1 MRNRLLTASIFIFV
15 SPVVKAQPFISYR
28 NILNAASYAPAGL
41 PGGSIARG
49 SVFSIFGTNLGPT
62 NSPALAFP
70 LGITLAGVSIR
81 VTGSSAVDAI
91 PLYVS
96 PTQINAI
103 MPSTAPLGAASVVVT
118 FNGRAGN
125 PAPVQVVNSS
135 FGIFTANVTGYGP
148 GIATNFVS
156 QTNQP
161 INSPSAPATP
171 GQTITLW
178 GTGLGPVPYSDTIA
192 PTTGNL
198 PTKTEVFVGGIAAT
212 ISYQGRSPC
221 CSGDDQI
228 VFTVPAN
235 APTGCWVPIQVRT
248 EGSVPS
254 NTVTMAISKDGSPC
268 TDPFNP
274 YAQEILTGGRIG
286 HINFNRTLGSYT
298 IVNPPATDI
307 TLDLATVDFV
317 ADSAGTF
324 PFNPV
329 LSLPTPGSCAVVEHT
344 GDLITQRLSNPFLTR
359 KLDAGSAL
367 TLTGIK
373 GARTVTLPAAQWNQL
388 GKNIPGGI
396 LVNTLV
402 LEPGTL
408 NFTVSGGKDV
418 AAFQGVIT
426 NPAAITWT
434 NRSQVPAVT
443 RGQPLTVNW
452 SGASPGQIVQ
462 ITGMSTDF
470 PTNSSARFTCIAAT
484 GATSFTIPAVILQ
497 ALPASRRGVQG
508 TLTVGAIGPTATFAA
523 SGLDFGIASVSSSQ
537 TKPVT
542 YQ

>member
-212 ISYQGRSPC
+212 ISYQGR
-221 CSGDDQI
+221 
-228 VFTVPAN
+228 
-235 APTGCWVPIQVRT
+235 R
-248 EGSVPS
+248 
-254 NTVTMAISKDGSPC
+254 
-268 TDPFNP
+268 
-274 YAQEILTGGRIG
+274 
-286 HINFNRTLGSYT
+286 
-298 IVNPPATDI
+298 
-307 TLDLATVDFV
+307 
-317 ADSAGTF
+317 
-324 PFNPV
+324 
-329 LSLPTPGSCAVVEHT
+329 
-344 GDLITQRLSNPFLTR
+344 
-359 KLDAGSAL
+359 
-367 TLTGIK
+367 
-373 GARTVTLPAAQWNQL
+373 
-388 GKNIPGGI
+388 
-396 LVNTLV
+396 
-402 LEPGTL
+402 
-408 NFTVSGGKDV
+408 
-418 AAFQGVIT
+418 
-426 NPAAITWT
+426 
-434 NRSQVPAVT
+434 
-443 RGQPLTVNW
+443 
-452 SGASPGQIVQ
+452 
-462 ITGMSTDF
+462 
-470 PTNSSARFTCIAAT
+470 
-484 GATSFTIPAVILQ
+484 
-497 ALPASRRGVQG
+497 
-508 TLTVGAIGPTATFAA
+508 
-523 SGLDFGIASVSSSQ
+523 
-537 TKPVT
+537 
-542 YQ
+542 